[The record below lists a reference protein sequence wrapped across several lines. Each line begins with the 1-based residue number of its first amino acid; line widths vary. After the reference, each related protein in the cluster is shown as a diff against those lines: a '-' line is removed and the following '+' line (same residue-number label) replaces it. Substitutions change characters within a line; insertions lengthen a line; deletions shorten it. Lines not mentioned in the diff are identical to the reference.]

1 MEFKSE
7 EFLRKVEKASQNR
20 DNNGFEQDDV
30 YAEEQS
36 GYSQK
41 DSRQYSNET
50 NSELEDIL
58 LSANSSSTDK
68 KKYIIL
74 AASLIV
80 LFLLVLILVKV
91 FSGSSEETLT
101 EEKTEQI
108 SQDKAL
114 EGQSIEQEYQ
124 RIINERLK
132 KLQEQK
138 ESENQTT
145 QNTDVAPTTQ
155 EQPIVTETQTAPV
168 ETPVQDVQQQ
178 EVVSPVKV
186 EKPKTQTPKV
196 VVPKVETPKQTTVT
210 TTQPKQTT
218 TTTSTAALKGYFI
231 QVGAFSKEP
240 SQEFLTKIK
249 TSGYQYK
256 IYQDLVNGI
265 MYNKV
270 LVGPYNSNVEAR
282 SQIENIK
289 RVLGLNSAF
298 VLGF

>member
-91 FSGSSEETLT
+91 FSGSNEETLT
-101 EEKTEQI
+101 EETTEQI

-138 ESENQTT
+138 EAENQTT
-145 QNTDVAPTTQ
+145 QSTDVAPTTQ
-155 EQPIVTETQTAPV
+155 EQPIVNETQTAPV
-168 ETPVQDVQQQ
+168 ETPVQTVQKQ
-178 EVVSPVKV
+178 EVVAPVKV
-186 EKPKTQTPKV
+186 ETPKTQT
-196 VVPKVETPKQTTVT
+196 PKVETPKQTTVT

-218 TTTSTAALKGYFI
+218 ATTSTAALKGYFI

-240 SQEFLTKIK
+240 SQAFLTKIK

-289 RVLGLNSAF
+289 RDLGVNSAF

>member
-20 DNNGFEQDDV
+20 DNNNGFEQDEI

-36 GYSQK
+36 GYNLK
-41 DSRQYSNET
+41 DSRQYSNEP

-80 LFLLVLILVKV
+80 LFLLTLILVKV

-101 EEKTEQI
+101 KETTEQI

-138 ESENQTT
+138 ESENQPT
-145 QNTDVAPTTQ
+145 QNTETTPPQ
-155 EQPIVTETQTAPV
+155 EQQIVAEEEITPV
-168 ETPVQDVQQQ
+168 ETPAPIVQKQ
-178 EVVSPVKV
+178 EVVTP
-186 EKPKTQTPKV
+186 PKAQTQKV
-196 VVPKVETPKQTTVT
+196 VVPKVETPKQATVT
-210 TTQPKQTT
+210 PTQPKQTANNK
-218 TTTSTAALKGYFI
+218 TATLKGYFI
-231 QVGAFSKEP
+231 QVGAFSKDP
-240 SQEFLTKIK
+240 NQEFLTKIK

-270 LVGPYNSNVEAR
+270 LVGPYNSNIEAR

-289 RVLGLNSAF
+289 RDLGLNSAF

>member
-20 DNNGFEQDDV
+20 DNNNGFEQDDI

-41 DSRQYSNET
+41 DSRQYSNEP

-74 AASLIV
+74 AASLVV

-91 FSGSSEETLT
+91 FSGSSEENLT
-101 EEKTEQI
+101 KETTEQI

-138 ESENQTT
+138 ELENQPT
-145 QNTDVAPTTQ
+145 QSAEVTPAQ
-155 EQPIVTETQTAPV
+155 EQQIVTETETAPI
-168 ETPVQDVQQQ
+168 ETPVQPVQK
-178 EVVSPVKV
+178 ETVATPVKV
-186 EKPKTQTPKV
+186 ET
-196 VVPKVETPKQTTVT
+196 PKVETPKVVAPKQTTAT
-210 TTQPKQTT
+210 PTQPKQTT
-218 TTTSTAALKGYFI
+218 TSSSTAALKGYFI
-231 QVGAFSKEP
+231 QVGAFSRDP

-256 IYQDLVNGI
+256 IFQDLVNGVI
-265 MYNKV
+265 YNKV

-289 RVLGLNSAF
+289 RDLGLNSAF